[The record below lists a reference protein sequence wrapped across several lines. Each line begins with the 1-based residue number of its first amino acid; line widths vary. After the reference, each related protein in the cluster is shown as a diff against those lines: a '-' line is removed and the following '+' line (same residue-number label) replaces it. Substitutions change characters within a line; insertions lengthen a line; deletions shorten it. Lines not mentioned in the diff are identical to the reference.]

1 MTAESAFVPWL
12 PVSEAAAGRR
22 LAVKDVI
29 DVAGLPTGAGHPLW
43 RETHPVPGR
52 DAEAVA
58 RLRSAGFTVIGKTHT
73 DELAYSL
80 AGTNAHYG
88 TPENPAAP
96 GRLPGGS
103 SSGSGSAVAANLAD
117 LALGTDTAGSIR
129 VPASYTSL
137 IGFRPTHSRAPR
149 SGIVPLAPS
158 FDTPGLIARD
168 PSLLRTAATALL
180 DPPANHSER
189 VPRPTGPPVHP
200 RAAVTPADR
209 APGFERVLVPAD
221 LPVCAE
227 VRDAVMVGVWALG
240 IEVEEEPLFGGAEGW
255 ERARAAFAVV
265 QGAEAWAC
273 HGEWIRR
280 ERPRFGPGVAAR
292 FAAAEAISAD
302 EHAEAG
308 EALKEVADLLHRV
321 LRATVVALPTTPMP
335 APRLGAAPADRLAVV
350 RLTCLAPIAGAP
362 ALSLP
367 ALTAGGLPLGLS
379 LTASPGLDECLLDL
393 AGQQSGGLPGGGG
406 P

>member
-1 MTAESAFVPWL
+1 Q
-12 PVSEAAAGRR
+12 
-22 LAVKDVI
+22 
-29 DVAGLPTGAGHPLW
+29 
-43 RETHPVPGR
+43 
-52 DAEAVA
+52 
-58 RLRSAGFTVIGKTHT
+58 
-73 DELAYSL
+73 
-80 AGTNAHYG
+80 
-88 TPENPAAP
+88 
-96 GRLPGGS
+96 GG
-103 SSGSGSAVAANLAD
+103 
-117 LALGTDTAGSIR
+117 
-129 VPASYTSL
+129 
-137 IGFRPTHSRAPR
+137 
-149 SGIVPLAPS
+149 
-158 FDTPGLIARD
+158 
-168 PSLLRTAATALL
+168 
-180 DPPANHSER
+180 
-189 VPRPTGPPVHP
+189 
-200 RAAVTPADR
+200 
-209 APGFERVLVPAD
+209 
-221 LPVCAE
+221 
-227 VRDAVMVGVWALG
+227 
-240 IEVEEEPLFGGAEGW
+240 

-280 ERPRFGPGVAAR
+280 GRPRFGPGVAAR

-321 LRATVVALPTTPMP
+321 LRATIIALPTTPMP